1 MDFSQEFAAYVQGV
15 RLEQV
20 SRQEVSAVKLAILDY
35 LGVALAGVGES
46 PDQALWG
53 RIAACPGEEA
63 SIIGRP
69 QKTTT
74 WLAALMNGTLGH
86 SLDYD
91 DTAGFGHA
99 SVIIVP
105 ALFAAGERLGC
116 DGRRLLEGYISAYEV
131 GFALNTLTRRM
142 EDQHH
147 GMHATGI
154 FGPITSATAA
164 AKVMGLD
171 TDATRRAWG
180 VAVSQSAGVTGN
192 FGTHTKPLHA
202 GLASQGGVLAAELAS
217 VGFTSNLNALE
228 APLGFMYSVVAPGYY
243 DEIDFNCALDVLGKE
258 HIATTL
264 RFKKFP
270 CGFIAQGA
278 IETALKL
285 REESRLDAG
294 AIESVLVRVPVLEHF
309 FRVAPTGDVAGKF
322 SYQYTVAGALL
333 DGRVTKWT
341 FSDESSHRPELVA
354 LMQCFSVEVD
364 PDSGPLGVL
373 EVRAGGKVYSCA
385 IEPAP
390 GHVRNPMSP
399 ESLREKFM
407 LNAEPL
413 LGASRSQQVAEL
425 VLDLENQDDLV
436 PLMDLLTL
444 RG

>member
-1 MDFSQEFAAYVQGV
+1 
-15 RLEQV
+15 
-20 SRQEVSAVKLAILDY
+20 
-35 LGVALAGVGES
+35 
-46 PDQALWG
+46 
-53 RIAACPGEEA
+53 
-63 SIIGRP
+63 
-69 QKTTT
+69 
-74 WLAALMNGTLGH
+74 MNGTLGH

-105 ALFAAGERLGC
+105 ALLATGERLGC

-131 GFALNTLTRRM
+131 GFALQTLTRRR

-164 AKVMGLD
+164 AKVMELD
-171 TDATRRAWG
+171 TDAMRRAWG
-180 VAVSQSAGVTGN
+180 VAVSQSAGVTAN

-202 GLASQGGVLAAELAS
+202 GLASQGGVLAAELAAS
-217 VGFTSNLNALE
+217 GFTSNPDALD

-243 DEIDFNCALDVLGKE
+243 DEIDFSRALDVLGKG

-264 RFKKFP
+264 GFKKYP

-285 REESRLDAG
+285 KQEFHLEA
-294 AIESVLVRVPVLEHF
+294 ANIESVQVRVPVLEHF

-322 SYQYTVAGALL
+322 SYQFTVASDLL

-341 FSDESSHRPELVA
+341 FSDESFNRPQLA
-354 LMQCFSVEVD
+354 PLMQRFSVEVD
-364 PDSGPLGVL
+364 PDSGPLGIL
-373 EVRAGGKVYSCA
+373 IVRAGGKAYSRPV
-385 IEPAP
+385 EPAP

-407 LNAEPL
+407 LNAEPV
-413 LGASRSQQVAEL
+413 LGDARSQEVAER
-425 VLDLENQDDLV
+425 VLDLEHQADQA
-436 PLMDLLTL
+436 PLMDLLAL

>member
-1 MDFSQEFAAYVQGV
+1 MEFSQQFAVYVDGV
-15 RLEQV
+15 CLEQI
-20 SRQEVSAVKLAILDY
+20 SPQEVGAAKLAILDY
-35 LGVALAGVGES
+35 LGVALAGVGEG

-53 RIAACPGEEA
+53 RIGCCPGVEA
-63 SIIGRP
+63 SVIGRP
-69 QKTTT
+69 QKTAS

-99 SVIIVP
+99 SVIIAP
-105 ALFAAGERLGC
+105 ALLAAGERLGC
-116 DGRRLLEGYISAYEV
+116 NGRRLLEGYISAYEV
-131 GFALNTLTRRM
+131 GFALNSLTRRGA
-142 EDQHH
+142 DQHH

-171 TDATRRAWG
+171 TDALRRAWG
-180 VAVSQSAGVTGN
+180 VAVSESAGVTAN

-202 GLASQGGVLAAELAS
+202 GLASQGGVLAAELAAS
-217 VGFTSNLNALE
+217 GFTSNPNALD
-228 APLGFMYSVVAPGYY
+228 APLGFMSSVVAPGYY
-243 DEIDFNCALDVLGKE
+243 DEIDFSRALEVLGKD
-258 HIATTL
+258 HIAITL
-264 RFKKFP
+264 GFKKYP

-285 REESRLDAG
+285 REEARLEVAN
-294 AIESVLVRVPVLEHF
+294 IESVQVRVPVLEHF
-309 FRVAPTGDVAGKF
+309 FQVAPTGDVAGKF
-322 SYQYTVAGALL
+322 SYQFTVASALL

-341 FSDESSHRPELVA
+341 FSDESFNRPELSP
-354 LMQCFSVEVD
+354 LMERFSVEVD

-373 EVRAGGKVYSCA
+373 VIQASGKVHSRPV
-385 IEPAP
+385 EPAP

-399 ESLREKFM
+399 ESLRDKFM
-407 LNAEPL
+407 LNAEPV
-413 LGASRSQQVAEL
+413 LGDARSREVAER
-425 VLDLENQDDLV
+425 VLDLENQDGLA

>member
-1 MDFSQEFAAYVQGV
+1 MDFSQQLAAYVEGV
-15 RLEQV
+15 CLEQI
-20 SRQEVSAVKLAILDY
+20 SRQEVRAAKLAILDY
-35 LGVALAGVGES
+35 LGVALAGVGEG
-46 PDQALWG
+46 PDQALWR
-53 RIAACPGEEA
+53 RIAASRGEEA
-63 SIIGRP
+63 SVIGRP
-69 QKTTT
+69 QKTTS

-105 ALFAAGERLGC
+105 ALLATGERLSGN
-116 DGRRLLEGYISAYEV
+116 GRRLLEGYVSAYEV
-131 GFALNTLTRRM
+131 GFALNSLTRRG

-164 AKVMGLD
+164 AKVMDLD
-171 TDATRRAWG
+171 PDTIRRAWG
-180 VAVSQSAGVTGN
+180 VAVSQSAGVTCN

-217 VGFTSNLNALE
+217 AGLTANPNALE
-228 APLGFMYSVVAPGYY
+228 APLGFMYSVVAPAYY
-243 DEIDFNCALDVLGKE
+243 DEIDFSCALDVLGKD

-264 RFKKFP
+264 GFKKYP

-285 REESRLDAG
+285 REESRFDVED
-294 AIESVLVRVPVLEHF
+294 IESVQVRVPVLERF
-309 FRVAPTGDVAGKF
+309 FQVAPTGDVAGKF
-322 SYQYTVAGALL
+322 SYPFTVASALM

-341 FSDESSHRPELVA
+341 FSDASFNRPQLSP
-354 LMQCFSVEVD
+354 LMQRFSVVVD

-373 EVRAGGKVYSCA
+373 EVRAGGKLHSRP

-399 ESLREKFM
+399 ASLREKFM
-407 LNAEPL
+407 LNAEPV
-413 LGASRSQQVAEL
+413 LGDSRSQEVAER
-425 VLDLENQDDLV
+425 VLDLENQPGLM
-436 PLMDLLTL
+436 PLMDLLAL

>member
-1 MDFSQEFAAYVQGV
+1 MDFSQQIASYVEGV
-15 RLEQV
+15 RLDRV
-20 SRQEVSAVKLAILDY
+20 SREAVSTAKFAILDF
-35 LGVALAGVGES
+35 LGVALAGVGEG

-53 RIAACPGEEA
+53 RVAVCPGIEA
-63 SIIGRP
+63 SVIGRP
-69 QKTTT
+69 QKTAT

-105 ALFAAGERLGC
+105 ALLASGERLGC

-131 GFALNTLTRRM
+131 GFALQALARR
-142 EDQHH
+142 EDDQHH

-154 FGPITSATAA
+154 FGPITSATAS

-171 TDATRRAWG
+171 TDAIRQAWG
-180 VAVSQSAGVTGN
+180 VAVSQSAGVTAN

-202 GLASQGGVLAAELAS
+202 GLASQGGVLAAELAAS
-217 VGFTSNLNALE
+217 GFTSNPNALD

-243 DEIDFNCALDVLGKE
+243 DEIDFGAALEALGKE
-258 HIATTL
+258 YITTSL

-270 CGFIAQGA
+270 CGYIAQGA

-285 REESRLDAG
+285 REEYHIDPG
-294 AIESVLVRVPVLEHF
+294 AIEAVQVRVPVLQPF
-309 FRVAPTGDVAGKF
+309 FRAAPTGDVAGKF
-322 SYQYTVAGALL
+322 SYQFPVACALL

-341 FSDESSHRPELVA
+341 FSDESFHRSELPA
-354 LMQCFSVEVD
+354 LMQRFSVDVD

-373 EVRAGGKVYSCA
+373 EVRAGGNVYSRA

-390 GHVRNPMSP
+390 GDTRNPMSP
-399 ESLREKFM
+399 ASLREKFM
-407 LNAEPL
+407 LNAEPV
-413 LGASRSQQVAEL
+413 LGDARSQEVAER
-425 VLDLENQDDLV
+425 VLALDDQAGLT
-436 PLMDLLTL
+436 PLMDVLAL

>member
-1 MDFSQEFAAYVQGV
+1 MEFSQHFATYVEGV
-15 RLEQV
+15 CLEQIDH
-20 SRQEVSAVKLAILDY
+20 QEVSAAKLAILDY
-35 LGVALAGVGES
+35 LGVALAGVGEG
-46 PDQALWG
+46 PDQALGG
-53 RIAACPGEEA
+53 RIACCPAEEA
-63 SIIGRP
+63 SVIGRP

-86 SLDYD
+86 ALDYD

-99 SVIIVP
+99 SVIIAP

-131 GFALNTLTRRM
+131 GFALNALTRRGD
-142 EDQHH
+142 DQHH

-171 TDATRRAWG
+171 TDAMRRAWG
-180 VAVSQSAGVTGN
+180 VAVSQSAGVTAN

-202 GLASQGGVLAAELAS
+202 GLASQGGVLAAELAAA
-217 VGFTSNLNALE
+217 GFTSNPNALD
-228 APLGFMYSVVAPGYY
+228 APLGFMSSVVAPSYY
-243 DEIDFNCALDVLGKE
+243 DEIDFSHALAVLGKN

-264 RFKKFP
+264 SFKKYP

-285 REESRLDAG
+285 REEARLEVAD
-294 AIESVLVRVPVLEHF
+294 IELVQVRVPVLEHF
-309 FRVAPTGDVAGKF
+309 FQVPPTGDVAGKF
-322 SYQYTVAGALL
+322 SYPFTVANALL

-341 FSDESSHRPELVA
+341 FSDASFNRPELSP
-354 LMQCFSVEVD
+354 LMQRFCVEVD
-364 PDSGPLGVL
+364 PDSGPHGVL
-373 EVRAGGKVYSCA
+373 VVQAGGRVHSRP

-390 GHVRNPMSP
+390 GHVRNPMPP
-399 ESLREKFM
+399 ESLRQKFM
-407 LNAEPL
+407 LNAEPV
-413 LGASRSQQVAEL
+413 LGDARSREVAER
-425 VLDLENQDDLV
+425 VLDLENQDGLA
-436 PLMDLLTL
+436 PLMDGLAL